1 MTIVGHSLGA
11 GVAAL
16 FTILLVKNREVL
28 GGIPAH
34 LIRAIVFAPPRIM
47 SLDLSEKY
55 SPHLNSIIYQAN
67 ASPNT
72 SFVEFNEF
80 VLFCTTLGRPGI

>member
-1 MTIVGHSLGA
+1 
-11 GVAAL
+11 VAAL
-16 FTILLVKNREVL
+16 FTMLLVKNREVL

-34 LIRAIVFAPPRIM
+34 RIRAIVFAPPRIM

-67 ASPNT
+67 ASLNT
-72 SFVEFNEF
+72 SCGVFNEV
-80 VLFCTTLGRPGI
+80 VLFRTTLGRPGI